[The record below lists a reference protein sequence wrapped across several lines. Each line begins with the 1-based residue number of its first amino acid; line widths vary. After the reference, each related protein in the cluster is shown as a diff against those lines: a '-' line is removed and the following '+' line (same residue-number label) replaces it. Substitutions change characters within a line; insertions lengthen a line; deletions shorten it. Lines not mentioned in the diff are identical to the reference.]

1 MSAISYVMA
10 PESGA
15 HAAVYTALAHRPGTL
30 ARPSAPPPFP
40 KMSFTQSL
48 LIIVLLIAASAFFSV
63 AEISLA
69 ASRRLRLRQLA
80 DDGDVRAL
88 VRCDYHDGPALARSL
103 RAALVAAALRGRRSR
118 SRGGARAT
126 LRIRLDLPDLNLETQ
141 Q

>member
-1 MSAISYVMA
+1 M
-10 PESGA
+10 PP
-15 HAAVYTALAHRPGTL
+15 AVRVASLEGPRPAVETALATVRSDVPGL
-30 ARPSAPPPFP
+30 QASD
-40 KMSFTQSL
+40 
-48 LIIVLLIAASAFFSV
+48 VLGPVPLPTTGSH
-63 AEISLA
+63 
-69 ASRRLRLRQLA
+69 
-80 DDGDVRAL
+80 DGDVRAL

>member
-10 PESGA
+10 PESEA

-63 AEISLA
+63 A
-69 ASRRLRLRQLA
+69 
-80 DDGDVRAL
+80 
-88 VRCDYHDGPALARSL
+88 
-103 RAALVAAALRGRRSR
+103 
-118 SRGGARAT
+118 
-126 LRIRLDLPDLNLETQ
+126 
-141 Q
+141 